1 MNIDREMNSNLG
13 DISVFAGLNRN
24 QLQNISGLFYFKSFP
39 ADKNIFIEKTPGET
53 VFFIV
58 HGTVKLTRSF
68 NDGSDM
74 ILDIIGDGEIFGE
87 MSLLDFF
94 TRSASAITLKDSL
107 LCWMG
112 RVSFQYCLDTMPIIA
127 KNLLVTLTNRQR
139 HTLEKFCAYSKLD
152 VMGMVAWCLL
162 DLVEAHGLLLGT
174 GEYLIPL
181 RLTQSD
187 LASLTMASRERINQA
202 IVLFKR
208 AKLITIDDNYQIK
221 VKDKEA
227 LGKYCII

>member
-1 MNIDREMNSNLG
+1 MIPSIG
-13 DISVFAGLNRN
+13 DISIFRGLNHD
-24 QLQNISGLFYFKSFP
+24 QLQNISSKVYFKSFP

-53 VFFIV
+53 IFFIV
-58 HGTVKLTRSF
+58 HGAVKLTRSF
-68 NDGSDM
+68 DDGSEM
-74 ILDIIGDGEIFGE
+74 ILAIIGDGEVFGE
-87 MSLLDFF
+87 MSMIDSFP
-94 TRSASAITLKDSL
+94 RSASAITLKDSM

-112 RVSFQYCLDTMPIIA
+112 RVSFQYYLDTMPIIA
-127 KNLLVTLTNRQR
+127 KNLLVTMTERQR
-139 HTLEKFCAYSKLD
+139 YTLERISAYFKLD

-162 DLVEAHGLLLGT
+162 NLVERHGLLLGT

-202 IVLFKR
+202 IVQFKR

-221 VKDKEA
+221 VGDKEA